1 MLTSDQIAALRDKA
15 TELTDPVLEFLL
27 EDITR
32 RICEAGKLTATA
44 SYQIWRAQQLGMS
57 QREVKQEL
65 KRRLKVSNRRLR
77 QLLTV
82 GAEAGYN
89 YDIRRFPYV
98 QAVPFYQNDALQQIL
113 QSAVQM
119 AGEEMENLTQTIGM
133 VDPYGNALPLQD
145 VYRSC
150 CDYAFRLTTT
160 GAADYNTAIRR
171 ATKNLAEKGLRVI
184 DYESGVH
191 TSMEAAVRR
200 CVMGAMGLV
209 QEQISQ
215 QNHDDFGCDG
225 WEISAHAASAPDHE
239 PIQGK
244 QYSDAAYTALN
255 NSLLRRIGTLNCGH
269 VAFPI
274 IMGVT
279 PPQYTPEELEK
290 FRTDNE
296 KGVTMDGKHY
306 TQYEATQLQR
316 KIERAMR
323 RQKNRI
329 LVDETAGDKDKLLTD
344 QIKLQRLRQEYARVS
359 DAAGLRT
366 QHERAE
372 VAGFDWKK
380 VREAEKAGQAIRAN
394 TEKSVA
400 KGDGGD
406 ILGEQDVHALYRY
419 MSSESYALNAALR
432 SPEQYTLT
440 TEQQELISALDAAL
454 EKLPD
459 YSGTVYRSI
468 STDMV
473 NREEFMA
480 QYVVGVPTYHP
491 AYTSTA
497 KTVYDESM
505 GVQLVI
511 EIKHGKDISAWN
523 KSEQEVLLKRG
534 TWLIPT
540 HIDGNTIYLEEM

>member
-32 RICEAGKLTATA
+32 RISEAGKLTSTA
-44 SYQIWRAQQLGMS
+44 SYQIWHAQQLGMS
-57 QREVKQEL
+57 QSEIKKEL
-65 KRRLKVSNRRLR
+65 KKRLKVTESRMR
-77 QLLTV
+77 QLLTA
-82 GAEAGYN
+82 GADAGYDF
-89 YDIRRFPYV
+89 DISRFPHV
-98 QAVPFYQNDALQQIL
+98 EAVPFAENAALQQIL
-113 QSAVQM
+113 QSAVQV
-119 AGEEMENLTQTIGM
+119 AGAELENLTQTIGM
-133 VDPYGNALPLQD
+133 VDPYGNPLPLQD

-150 CDYAFRLTTT
+150 CDYAFKLTTT

-171 ATKNLAEKGLRVI
+171 ATKNLADKGLRVI

-191 TSMEAAVRR
+191 TGMEAAVRR
-200 CVMGAMGLV
+200 CVMGALGLM

-244 QYSDAAYTALN
+244 QYSDADYTALN

-269 VAFPI
+269 SAFPI

-290 FRTDNE
+290 LRTDNE
-296 KGVTMDGKHY
+296 KGVEIDGKHY
-306 TQYEATQLQR
+306 SLYEATQLQR

-344 QIKLQRLRQEYARVS
+344 QIKLQRLRQEYGRVS

-380 VREAEKAGQAIRAN
+380 AREAETENRKVEKLANLMYNTGSSRGNVDAWLRDKPIRDMLNSGSVPFTVQTGRQNKHIFGTHEFADYAKEFSKKGQYGPSLLTIPIEQVQPLVERCHG
-394 TEKSVA
+394 T
-400 KGDGGD
+400 G
-406 ILGEQDVHALYRY
+406 IL
-419 MSSESYALNAALR
+419 LR
-432 SPEQYTLT
+432 SKDGRWRKQERITWYPDEIGTSINNLT
-440 TEQQELISALDAAL
+440 GQQAPTTVFVIHYSKDGVHIV
-454 EKLPD
+454 PD
-459 YSGTVYRSI
+459 YPGRKGER
-468 STDMV
+468 D
-473 NREEFMA
+473 
-480 QYVVGVPTYHP
+480 
-491 AYTSTA
+491 
-497 KTVYDESM
+497 
-505 GVQLVI
+505 
-511 EIKHGKDISAWN
+511 
-523 KSEQEVLLKRG
+523 RG
-534 TWLIPT
+534 
-540 HIDGNTIYLEEM
+540 